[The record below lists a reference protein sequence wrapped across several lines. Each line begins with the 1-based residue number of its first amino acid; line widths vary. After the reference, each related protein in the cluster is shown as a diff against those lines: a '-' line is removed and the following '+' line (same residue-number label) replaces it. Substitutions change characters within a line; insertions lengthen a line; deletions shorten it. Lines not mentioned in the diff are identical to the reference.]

1 MTTTEITT
9 ELQAEPTQVVEASFG
24 TDAGFMLAQRVATA
38 LSKSTLI
45 PKDYQNNLP
54 NCLVALNMA
63 QRLKA
68 EPLMVMQ
75 NLYVVH
81 GRPAWSSQFLIAT
94 ANKCGKFSPLR
105 YKFTG
110 EKGKDTYGCICY
122 ATCLEDGEVLESTEI
137 TIAMAQAEGWYN
149 KTGSKWQ
156 TMPEQM
162 LRYRS
167 AAFFVRA
174 YAPEISLGIATDDE
188 ARDIIDGEVIRPQGR
203 LVAKEVTE

>member
-1 MTTTEITT
+1 ME
-9 ELQAEPTQVVEASFG
+9 
-24 TDAGFMLAQRVATA
+24 
-38 LSKSTLI
+38 
-45 PKDYQNNLP
+45 
-54 NCLVALNMA
+54 
-63 QRLKA
+63 
-68 EPLMVMQ
+68 
-75 NLYVVH
+75 
-81 GRPAWSSQFLIAT
+81 SS
-94 ANKCGKFSPLR
+94 
-105 YKFTG
+105 
-110 EKGKDTYGCICY
+110 
-122 ATCLEDGEVLESTEI
+122 EI
-137 TIAMAQAEGWYN
+137 TIAMAKAEGWYS